1 MALTAQQRAALI
13 KETNTISNTEELVKK
28 YGGVKMVD
36 ALYNEI
42 TNHYPSLGDDEEG
55 RGSFDK
61 FMRQEKIKE
70 IIGDYA
76 EEARKKYV
84 GLNPH
89 IEAAMRDKSE
99 QADME

>member
-1 MALTAQQRAALI
+1 
-13 KETNTISNTEELVKK
+13 
-28 YGGVKMVD
+28 
-36 ALYNEI
+36 
-42 TNHYPSLGDDEEG
+42 
-55 RGSFDK
+55 
-61 FMRQEKIKE
+61 MRQEKIKE